1 MTTYLQVNS
10 TYLVLGLVF
19 VVVALLLTLRRFMP
33 FTASSRGE
41 LRRTLARAG
50 VGVLVSLAGV
60 FVLTTVFDNVIILT
74 GVVDYDHSL
83 TSGIRIG
90 VAPIEDYAYSVF
102 ATVALNAVGLIVPA
116 KRKTEAER

>member
-1 MTTYLQVNS
+1 MTTYFQVNS

-19 VVVALLLTLRRFMP
+19 VVVALVLTLRRFMP

-50 VGVLVSLAGV
+50 VGVLVSLVGV

-102 ATVALNAVGLIVPA
+102 AAVALPAVWLIVPA

>member
-1 MTTYLQVNS
+1 MSTYFQVNS
-10 TYLVLGLVF
+10 TYLGLGLVL
-19 VVVALLLTLRRFMP
+19 VILALALTLRRSMP
-33 FTASSRGE
+33 FTASSRGW
-41 LRRTLARAG
+41 LRRTLTRAG

-102 ATVALNAVGLIVPA
+102 AAVALPALWLIVPA
-116 KRKTEAER
+116 KKRTEAKG

>member
-1 MTTYLQVNS
+1 MTTYFQVNS
-10 TYLVLGLVF
+10 TYLGLGLVF
-19 VVVALLLTLRRFMP
+19 VVVAVVLTLRRSMP
-33 FTASSRGE
+33 LTASSRGW
-41 LRRTLARAG
+41 LRSTLARAG
-50 VGVLVSLAGV
+50 VGVLVSLVGV

-102 ATVALNAVGLIVPA
+102 AAVALPAVWLIVPA